1 LSQASSGSLKVL
13 TGLPSMGKAEFAI
26 ISKQLKELLDQTE
39 YLVVGHRTLWFDV
52 TMTDTRGS

>member
-1 LSQASSGSLKVL
+1 
-13 TGLPSMGKAEFAI
+13 MGKAEFAI